1 MYDWCNTYEL
11 ATVVRE
17 GGKYWCLTL
26 VCAHKHALLLLQREK
41 KGGILKAI
49 YTRKWGKST
58 TRMHNALNRFPLCR
72 ISGEQPSIHF
82 ILAYT
87 IYKTYEN
94 PNDLNYKLR
103 SAKHQAVVVHVNAL
117 THLSF
122 FLDNEGGKGGK
133 TTTLLQW
140 TPKALFLT
148 CSVSCL

>member
-1 MYDWCNTYEL
+1 M
-11 ATVVRE
+11 
-17 GGKYWCLTL
+17 GQKY
-26 VCAHKHALLLLQREK
+26 HKDAQ
-41 KGGILKAI
+41 G
-49 YTRKWGKST
+49 
-58 TRMHNALNRFPLCR
+58 RFPLCR

-103 SAKHQAVVVHVNAL
+103 SAKHQAVVHVNAL

-133 TTTLLQW
+133 TTTLLQ
-140 TPKALFLT
+140 
-148 CSVSCL
+148 